1 MSTDFFFSRFFA
13 RKGKSMSDFD
23 KAKQDPA
30 GKKQRMAAADGKVYF
45 RYATISNTMSR
56 ACALKQTQNE
66 NPNGFSEYN
75 TPFGMYLARI
85 RSRVS
90 MYSS

>member
-1 MSTDFFFSRFFA
+1 
-13 RKGKSMSDFD
+13 MSDFD

-66 NPNGFSEYN
+66 NPNGFIIILK
-75 TPFGMYLARI
+75 YLMI
-85 RSRVS
+85 IFRSYDIYES
-90 MYSS
+90 YLS